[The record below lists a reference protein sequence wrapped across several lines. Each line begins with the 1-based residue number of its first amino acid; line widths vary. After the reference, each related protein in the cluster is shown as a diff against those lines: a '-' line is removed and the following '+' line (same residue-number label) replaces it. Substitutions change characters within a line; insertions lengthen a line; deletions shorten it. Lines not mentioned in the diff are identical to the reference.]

1 MGRVDILRNC
11 EDIEMITAG
20 VILNRIPIK
29 FSANLRRIYFF
40 LLQLKYETIMNAEM

>member
-29 FSANLRRIYFF
+29 FSANLRRIFF
-40 LLQLKYETIMNAEM
+40 FFVTVEI